1 MTDDLVRYESAGHVA
16 TITMNRVD
24 RKNAL
29 NDALVGAIRKAWYR
43 FRDSDDRVAI
53 LASADPEY
61 FSVGADVRDLPSAMW
76 QAVPGMGVDIGKPVI
91 AATAGWVVGGG
102 VVMVQ
107 MCDLCVA
114 ADNTKLYYPEAKLG
128 VTQGGI
134 SSIAARMPHKI
145 AMELLLIGE
154 TLPIERAYQ
163 VGFVNKLVP
172 LGQEMAAARDYA
184 DRIAANAPLVVNT
197 LKLLADQ
204 TLPRGPLEKMLDVRR
219 TMDIVAESE
228 DRKEGVRAFQE
239 KRKPNFRGR

>member
-1 MTDDLVRYESAGHVA
+1 MTEELVRYESAGRVA

-29 NDALVGAIRKAWYR
+29 NDALVGAIRQAYYR
-43 FRDSDDRVAI
+43 LRDSDDRVAI

-61 FSVGADVRDLPSAMW
+61 FCVGADVRDLPSAMW
-76 QAVPGMGVDIGKPVI
+76 HAVPGMGVDIGKPVI

-128 VTQGGI
+128 ITQGGI

-204 TLPRGPLEKMLDVRR
+204 TLPRGPLEHMLDVRR
-219 TMDIVAESE
+219 TMDKVAESE
-228 DRKEGVRAFQE
+228 DRMEGVRAFRE
-239 KRKPNFRGR
+239 KRKPDFKGR